1 MASQPVQAGPGRFP
15 RIRRW
20 FRTEGRSILLTLG
33 LLMLAR
39 TSFANHYVVP
49 SGSMEPALLPGDR
62 VAVDMSA
69 YGLRV
74 PFTGIRLVE
83 RGVPQR
89 GDVVVFKSPADGT
102 RLIKR
107 VVAVAGD
114 TVELVDG
121 HLAIDGLPLAGP
133 GAPDIETFGTRKV
146 TLDLA
151 MGGGPDI
158 ARTTIP
164 PGKLLVLGD
173 HRGNSADGRYFGL
186 VDAGSVYARAVA
198 VYWRTGEGPVWL
210 RL

>member
-1 MASQPVQAGPGRFP
+1 MDDSSTPASRKHAAW
-15 RIRRW
+15 RW
-20 FRTEGRSILLTLG
+20 LRTEGRSIAFTLA

-39 TSFANHYVVP
+39 TSFANHYQVP
-49 SGSMEPALLPGDR
+49 SGSMEPTLLPGDR
-62 VAVDMSA
+62 VVVDMSA

-74 PFTGIRLVE
+74 PYTRVQLLA
-83 RGVPQR
+83 RGMPRR
-89 GDVVVFKSPADGT
+89 GEVVVFKSPADGT

-114 TVELVDG
+114 QVELVDG
-121 HLAIDGLPLAGP
+121 HLAINGRPLAEP
-133 GAPDIETFGTRKV
+133 ASPDVEAFGVRQV
-146 TLDLA
+146 RLGLD

-164 PGKLLVLGD
+164 AGKLLVLGD

-186 VDAGSVYARAVA
+186 VDADAVYARALA
-198 VYWRTGEGPVWL
+198 VYWRSGEGPAWM